1 MELLIVR
8 HAIAVEHG
16 DPAFK
21 RDEDRPLTPEG
32 MHKFRLAA
40 RGLKEFAPKPVRIVS
55 SPLIRARQTA
65 EILRDAVAPRTKIDL
80 CEDLVPGGDFG
91 RLLAYVQG
99 LRAECAALVGHEP
112 HLSGFTSYLLV
123 GEKCQAGLVYKKGGA
138 ALVSFP
144 DSPGPGR
151 GTLEWLIQPGAL
163 REIAAT

>member
-1 MELLIVR
+1 MELMIVR

-16 DPAFK
+16 DPAYR

-40 RGLKEFAPKPVRIVS
+40 RGLKEFAARPQRIIS

-65 EILRDAVAPRTKIDL
+65 EILRDVVAPDAKIEFCD
-80 CEDLVPGGDFG
+80 DLVPGGDF
-91 RLLAYVQG
+91 AK
-99 LRAECAALVGHEP
+99 ALQFVKALGSERVAIVGHEP

-123 GEKCQAGLVYKKGGA
+123 GERAKASVLYKKGGA
-138 ALVSFP
+138 SLVTFP
-144 DSPGPGR
+144 NSPGAGH

-163 REIAAT
+163 RDIAS